1 MAASKRRKIA
11 KPLTEAMEED
21 NDEEDDIVDEDPVDM
36 EYRPNSGSD
45 DDKVADGNI
54 RFHEMK

>member
-1 MAASKRRKIA
+1 MSASKRRKIA

-36 EYRPNSGSD
+36 DYGPNSGSD
-45 DDKVADGNI
+45 DDEVADGNI